1 MASEPS
7 GIANA
12 TGADRWRWRWLLRP
26 SRAQKFLAEIDPSA
40 SVTIAA
46 AASILALGIVLLF
59 EARASGQPEL
69 VEPVPYWLV
78 TLLYCVAI
86 VWAIA
91 PLRTLGMSI
100 GTRVLVVAAVPVLA
114 TTFVLGAAIY
124 AAIWVALVWLLGNRL
139 SLDELGVVVGLE
151 GVSMLDLAFSSVFWL
166 VVILWVGRVL
176 RRIAGARSQRSHR
189 V

>member
-7 GIANA
+7 GTGNA
-12 TGADRWRWRWLLRP
+12 TSADRWRWRWLLRP
-26 SRAQKFLAEIDPSA
+26 SRAQRFLAESDPRA
-40 SVTIAA
+40 SVAIAA
-46 AASILALGIVLLF
+46 AVSVLALGIVLLF

-78 TLLYCVAI
+78 TLLYCVAL

-91 PLRTLGMSI
+91 PVRTLGMSI

-124 AAIWVALVWLLGNRL
+124 AVTWVALVWLLGDRL
-139 SLDELGVVVGLE
+139 SLDELGIVVGLK
-151 GVSMLDLAFSSVFWL
+151 GVSMLDLAFSAVFWL
-166 VVILWVGRVL
+166 VVILWVGRII
-176 RRIAGARSQRSHR
+176 RRIADARSQRSLR
-189 V
+189 A